1 MWTTVT
7 RSTGRKTYRHVA
19 LHLGIT
25 VALAFVL
32 TGCAS
37 SPNADAT
44 TRGSLNV
51 LTAEELQETTATN
64 VHDVIRAL
72 RPQWLRPRGRTTLAG
87 RGPDEPAI
95 YVGGARYGAIG
106 DLQQMDPIGITRIEW
121 IDPVNATTRFGTGHS
136 AGAIM
141 IDLGP
146 R

>member
-1 MWTTVT
+1 MRTTVT
-7 RSTGRKTYRHVA
+7 RSVGGNTHRHVR
-19 LHLGIT
+19 LQLGI
-25 VALAFVL
+25 ALAFVL
-32 TGCAS
+32 TGCAG
-37 SPNADAT
+37 SPNAGAT
-44 TRGSLNV
+44 TRGSYNV
-51 LTAEELQETTATN
+51 LTAEELRETTATN

-72 RPQWLRPRGRTTLAG
+72 RPQWLRPRGRTSLAS

-106 DLQQMDPIGITRIEW
+106 DLQRMDPTAVTRIEF
-121 IDPVNATTRFGTGHS
+121 IDPLDATTRFGTGHS